1 MALPAPNLDDRRFQD
16 LVDEAKKLVQQR
28 CPEWTDHNV
37 SDPGVTLIEAFA
49 TMVDQVIYRLNRIP
63 ERNYIK
69 FLELIGVRLFPPA
82 AATAPVTFWLSAP
95 QPDPVVVPV
104 GAEVST
110 LRTETE
116 EAVSFSVTEELTVV
130 PASAAHVLTAAAV
143 DDEGAAPDFL
153 PHDEVLRGDAGFAC
167 FSRQPV
173 PGDVML
179 VGMSDPVPSN
189 IVVLRVDCHIEGVG
203 VDPRWPPLAW
213 EAWDG
218 DGWRPCDLD
227 RDDTGGLNRAGD
239 IVLHV
244 PRSHAVGI
252 IDRKRAGWLRC
263 RVTEAEE
270 GQPAYSVSPRINRLS
285 ASTIGGTTNA
295 VHAQVIE
302 DEIVGMSDGVGG
314 QRFRVQQGPVVAGAN
329 LGELEVAGGRG
340 WQLWQRVATFAD
352 SGPDDLH
359 YIFDEVAGEIVF
371 GPGVRLADGSYRQ
384 YGAVPPKAAPI
395 RLRSYRVGGG
405 RTGNVARDAIRVLR
419 TTIPY
424 VTSVRNRR
432 AAAGGVDGE
441 TVEEAKVRGPITLR
455 TGNRAVTVED
465 YEHLAR
471 EAAPEVARV
480 RCVPAGSEEGEPGA
494 VRVLVVPA
502 TEADANGRLQF
513 EQLVPAEDTLEAIV
527 RYLDERRVI
536 GARVLVEPPTY
547 QGITVVARIRG
558 RARFKARTV
567 QHDAIAALHHYFNPL
582 TGGPEGK
589 GWPFGRPLHAG
600 EVYSV
605 LQGVRGVEYVQDVRL
620 FGADPLSGQRGDA
633 VQRLELGPNS
643 LVFSY
648 EHLVRVDQG

>member
-16 LVDEAKKLVQQR
+16 LVDEAKRLVQQR

-49 TMVDQVIYRLNRIP
+49 TMVDQVVYRINRLP
-63 ERNYIK
+63 DRNYIK
-69 FLELIGVRLFPPA
+69 FLELIGVRLFPPS

-95 QPDPVVVPV
+95 RDEALVVPV
-104 GAEVST
+104 GTEVST

-116 EAVSFSVTEELTVV
+116 EAITFAVTEELTVV
-130 PASAAHVLTAAAV
+130 PATASYVLTAEA
-143 DDEGAAPDFL
+143 DDADTPRYL
-153 PHDEVLRGDAGFAC
+153 PHDETLRGDASFSCFA
-167 FSRQPV
+167 RQPV
-173 PGDVML
+173 PGDAML
-179 VGMSDPVPSN
+179 VGLSDPVPSN
-189 IVVLRVDCHIEGVG
+189 IVVLRVECHIEGVG

-218 DGWRPCDLD
+218 DAWRPCDLD

-244 PRSHAVGI
+244 PRGHAVGI
-252 IDRKRAGWLRC
+252 FERKRAGWLRC

-270 GQPAYSVSPRINRLS
+270 GQPTYSVSPRIDRLS
-285 ASTIGGTTNA
+285 AHTIGGTTNT

-302 DEIVGMSDGVGG
+302 DEILGISDGVPG
-314 QRFRVQQGPVVAGAN
+314 QRYPLQRGPVVASAS
-329 LGELEVAGGRG
+329 LDELEVAGGSG

-352 SGPDDLH
+352 SGPDDRH
-359 YIFDEVAGEIVF
+359 YIFDEVGGDVVF
-371 GPGVRLADGSYRQ
+371 GPGVRLPDGSFRQ
-384 YGAVPPKAAPI
+384 YGAIPAKGAPI
-395 RLRSYRVGGG
+395 RLRAYRVGGG
-405 RTGNVARDAIRVLR
+405 RTGNVAKDSIRVLR
-419 TTIPY
+419 TTVPY
-424 VTSVRNRR
+424 IASVRNRR

-480 RCVPAGSEEGEPGA
+480 RCVPAASDDGGA
-494 VRVLVVPA
+494 GGVRVLVVPA
-502 TEADANGRLQF
+502 TEADVNGRLQF
-513 EQLVPAEDTLEAIV
+513 EQLVPAGETLEAIV

-547 QGITVVARIRG
+547 QGITVVARIRA
-558 RARFKARTV
+558 RARYTV
-567 QHDAIAALHHYFNPL
+567 RSVEHDAITALYQYFNPL
-582 TGGPEGK
+582 TGGPEGG

-605 LQGVRGVEYVQDVRL
+605 LQAVRGVEFVEDVRL
-620 FGADPLSGQRGDA
+620 FGADPITGQRGDA
-633 VQRLELGPNS
+633 VSRLEIGPHS

-648 EHLVRVDQG
+648 EHLVRVDEA